1 MLQTEAKD
9 NNGRKI
15 EIIND
20 RGNEISEIFT
30 PIPFFIQVKLDEGMT
45 RYRIKLIDDSGNIRG
60 QYIGTTGKSFLEL
73 RVPSIRLPKL
83 GKIRVLV
90 EESSGNSDYS
100 QQHSISLR
108 YIEYRS
114 IKPIEEEAKT
124 SEEPEMDDQG
134 IISDSE
140 SSEEEE
146 INDNTLIT
154 REEEIPLPQPS
165 IKEVDSHDE
174 STAFSEIKTD
184 EQKNE
189 EFPAEIKTI
198 EPIMISEII
207 TQDLEGKKKD
217 SSDLS
222 IEEIEYLRQRQ
233 QMLGENQDINETSGF
248 NRNESIE
255 TSSEII
261 SPSFEE
267 E

>member
-1 MLQTEAKD
+1 MLQTDVID

-15 EIIND
+15 EIVDD
-20 RGNEISEIFT
+20 RGNEISEIYT
-30 PIPFFIQVKLDEGMT
+30 PIPFFISVKLDEGMT

-60 QYIGTTGKSFLEL
+60 QYIGTTGKSFREL

-90 EESSGNSDYS
+90 EESSGNSEYS

-114 IKPIEEEAKT
+114 IKPIEEEVKT
-124 SEEPEMDDQG
+124 SEEPELDDQR
-134 IISDSE
+134 IDSE
-140 SSEEEE
+140 SSEKEV
-146 INDNTLIT
+146 INDIEPIT
-154 REEEIPLPQPS
+154 REDEIPLPQPS
-165 IKEVDSHDE
+165 IKEVDFHDE

-189 EFPAEIKTI
+189 EILTEIKTI
-198 EPIMISEII
+198 EQRMISKII
-207 TQDLEGKKKD
+207 TQSFKEEKKD

-222 IEEIEYLRQRQ
+222 IEEIEYLKQRQ
-233 QMLGENQDINETSGF
+233 QILGENQDTNETSSSDP
-248 NRNESIE
+248 NESVE

>member
-1 MLQTEAKD
+1 MSQTETKD

-15 EIIND
+15 EIINE
-20 RGNEISEIFT
+20 RGNEISEIFN

-60 QYIGTTGKSFLEL
+60 QYIGTTGKTFLEL

-90 EESSGNSDYS
+90 EESSGNSEYS

-114 IKPIEEEAKT
+114 IKPIEKEANT
-124 SEEPEMDDQG
+124 
-134 IISDSE
+134 
-140 SSEEEE
+140 SEEEE
-146 INDNTLIT
+146 INDNAPIT

-174 STAFSEIKTD
+174 STVFSEIKTD

-189 EFPAEIKTI
+189 ESPAVIKTI

-207 TQDLEGKKKD
+207 TQDLEGEKKD

-222 IEEIEYLRQRQ
+222 IEEIEYLKQRQ
-233 QMLGENQDINETSGF
+233 QILGENQDINETSGS

>member
-1 MLQTEAKD
+1 MSQTETKD

-15 EIIND
+15 EIINE

-60 QYIGTTGKSFLEL
+60 QYIGTTGKTFLEL

-90 EESSGNSDYS
+90 EESSGNSEYS

-114 IKPIEEEAKT
+114 IKPIEKEANT
-124 SEEPEMDDQG
+124 
-134 IISDSE
+134 
-140 SSEEEE
+140 SEEEE
-146 INDNTLIT
+146 INDNAPIT

-174 STAFSEIKTD
+174 STVFSEIKTD

-189 EFPAEIKTI
+189 ESPAVIKTI

-207 TQDLEGKKKD
+207 TQNLEGEKKD

-222 IEEIEYLRQRQ
+222 IEEIEYLKQRQ
-233 QMLGENQDINETSGF
+233 QILGENQDINETSGS

>member
-1 MLQTEAKD
+1 LSQTETKD

-15 EIIND
+15 EIINE

-60 QYIGTTGKSFLEL
+60 QYIGTTGKLFLEL

-90 EESSGNSDYS
+90 EESSGNSEYS

-114 IKPIEEEAKT
+114 IKPIEKEANT
-124 SEEPEMDDQG
+124 
-134 IISDSE
+134 
-140 SSEEEE
+140 SEEEE
-146 INDNTLIT
+146 INDNAPIT
-154 REEEIPLPQPS
+154 REEEISLPQPS

-174 STAFSEIKTD
+174 STIFSEIKTD

-189 EFPAEIKTI
+189 ESPAVIKTI

-207 TQDLEGKKKD
+207 TQDLEGEKKD

-222 IEEIEYLRQRQ
+222 IEEIEYLKQRQ
-233 QMLGENQDINETSGF
+233 QILGENQDINETSGS

>member
-1 MLQTEAKD
+1 LSQTETKD

-15 EIIND
+15 EIINE

-60 QYIGTTGKSFLEL
+60 QYIGTTGKKFLEL

-90 EESSGNSDYS
+90 EESSGNSEYS

-114 IKPIEEEAKT
+114 IKPIEKEANT
-124 SEEPEMDDQG
+124 
-134 IISDSE
+134 
-140 SSEEEE
+140 SEEEE
-146 INDNTLIT
+146 INDNAPIT
-154 REEEIPLPQPS
+154 REEEISLPQPS

-174 STAFSEIKTD
+174 STIFSEIKTD

-189 EFPAEIKTI
+189 ESPAVIKTI

-207 TQDLEGKKKD
+207 TQDLEGEKKD
-217 SSDLS
+217 FSDLS

-233 QMLGENQDINETSGF
+233 QIVGENQDINETSGS

>member
-1 MLQTEAKD
+1 MLQTDAID

-15 EIIND
+15 EIVD
-20 RGNEISEIFT
+20 DKGNEISEIFT
-30 PIPFFIQVKLDEGMT
+30 PIPFFIRVKLDEGMT

-60 QYIGTTGKSFLEL
+60 QYIGTTGKSFCEL

-90 EESSGNSDYS
+90 EESSGNSEYS

-114 IKPIEEEAKT
+114 VKPIEEETKT
-124 SEEPEMDDQG
+124 SEEPELDDQR
-134 IISDSE
+134 IDSDSE
-140 SSEEEE
+140 SLEKEE
-146 INDNTLIT
+146 IYDIEPIT
-154 REEEIPLPQPS
+154 REDEIPLPQPS

-174 STAFSEIKTD
+174 STACSEIKTD
-184 EQKNE
+184 EQRSE
-189 EFPAEIKTI
+189 EILTEIKTI
-198 EPIMISEII
+198 EQRMISKII
-207 TQDLEGKKKD
+207 TQGFKEEKKD

-222 IEEIEYLRQRQ
+222 IEEIEYLKQRQ
-233 QMLGENQDINETSGF
+233 QILGENQDTNETSGSDP
-248 NRNESIE
+248 NESIE

>member
-9 NNGRKI
+9 NNCRKI

-60 QYIGTTGKSFLEL
+60 QYIGTTGKMFLEL

-90 EESSGNSDYS
+90 EESSGNSEYS

-114 IKPIEEEAKT
+114 IKPIEKEANT
-124 SEEPEMDDQG
+124 
-134 IISDSE
+134 
-140 SSEEEE
+140 SEEEE
-146 INDNTLIT
+146 INDNAPIT

-174 STAFSEIKTD
+174 STVFSEIKTD

-189 EFPAEIKTI
+189 ESPAVIKTI

-207 TQDLEGKKKD
+207 TQDLEGEKKD

-222 IEEIEYLRQRQ
+222 IEEIEYLKQRQ
-233 QMLGENQDINETSGF
+233 QILGENQDINETSGS

>member
-1 MLQTEAKD
+1 MLQNDAID

-15 EIIND
+15 EIVDD
-20 RGNEISEIFT
+20 RGNEISEIYT
-30 PIPFFIQVKLDEGMT
+30 PIPFFIRVKLDEGMT

-60 QYIGTTGKSFLEL
+60 QYIGTTGKLFREL

-90 EESSGNSDYS
+90 EESSGNSEYS

-114 IKPIEEEAKT
+114 IKPIEEDVKL

-134 IISDSE
+134 IDSE
-140 SSEEEE
+140 SGSSEKEEKKD
-146 INDNTLIT
+146 ISPII
-154 REEEIPLPQPS
+154 REDKIPLPQPS
-165 IKEVDSHDE
+165 IKEVDPHDE
-174 STAFSEIKTD
+174 STAFSELKTD

-189 EFPAEIKTI
+189 EILTEIKTI
-198 EPIMISEII
+198 EQRMISKII
-207 TQDLEGKKKD
+207 TQSFKEEKKD

-222 IEEIEYLRQRQ
+222 IEEIEYLKQRQ
-233 QMLGENQDINETSGF
+233 QILGENQDTNETSGSDP
-248 NRNESIE
+248 NESIE

>member
-1 MLQTEAKD
+1 MLQIEAKD

-15 EIIND
+15 EIVND

-30 PIPFFIQVKLDEGMT
+30 PIPFLIRIKLDEGMT
-45 RYRIKLIDDSGNIRG
+45 RYRIKLIDDSGNTRG
-60 QYIGTTGKSFLEL
+60 QYIGTTGKLFLEL

-90 EESSGNSDYS
+90 EESSGNSEYS

-114 IKPIEEEAKT
+114 IKTIEENIESA
-124 SEEPEMDDQG
+124 EEPEMDDEG
-134 IISDSE
+134 INSDSG
-140 SSEEEE
+140 SSEEE
-146 INDNTLIT
+146 INDIAPIT
-154 REEEIPLPQPS
+154 KDKEIPLPQPS

-174 STAFSEIKTD
+174 STAFSERKND

-189 EFPAEIKTI
+189 EIPAEIKTI
-198 EPIMISEII
+198 EPIIISEII
-207 TQDLEGKKKD
+207 TQDFEGEKKD

-222 IEEIEYLRQRQ
+222 IEEIEYLKQRQ
-233 QMLGENQDINETSGF
+233 QILGENQDTNENTGSDLK
-248 NRNESIE
+248 ESIE